1 MMKLRETIT
10 RVYVQRIGTPL
21 WVVSEDME
29 IDVFMLATKA
39 QAHGIVEHV
48 GVE

>member
-29 IDVFMLATKA
+29 IDVFMLATEA